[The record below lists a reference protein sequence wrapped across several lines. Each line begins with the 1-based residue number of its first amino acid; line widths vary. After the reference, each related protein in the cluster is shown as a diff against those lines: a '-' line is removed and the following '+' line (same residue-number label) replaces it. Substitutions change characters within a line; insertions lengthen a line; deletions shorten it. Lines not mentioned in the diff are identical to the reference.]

1 MPRSL
6 DNTAKSLTPTALS
19 AAEIASFQAVDLSEH
34 KQTIGQTI
42 GQTIRSARLP
52 AGLPAVLPRWCRW
65 CPRCMPRLTLVT
77 VAGLLL
83 AGFAAW
89 Q

>member
-1 MPRSL
+1 MPSSR
-6 DNTAKSLTPTALS
+6 DDVAKSLTPTALS
-19 AAEIASFQAVDLSEH
+19 AAEIAAFQAVDLSEQ
-34 KQTIGQTI
+34 KLTIGLAI
-42 GQTIRSARLP
+42 GLARVTT
-52 AGLPAVLPRWCRW
+52 GLSRW
-65 CPRCMPRLTLVT
+65 CPGCLSRLTIVT

>member
-1 MPRSL
+1 MPSSR
-6 DNTAKSLTPTALS
+6 DAVAKSLTPTALS
-19 AAEIASFQAVDLSEH
+19 AAEIAAFQAVDLSEQ
-34 KQTIGQTI
+34 KQTIGL
-42 GQTIRSARLP
+42 ARVTT
-52 AGLPAVLPRWCRW
+52 GLSRW
-65 CPRCMPRLTLVT
+65 CPRCLSRLTIVT

>member
-1 MPRSL
+1 MPRSRY
-6 DNTAKSLTPTALS
+6 NKAKSLTPTALS
-19 AAEIASFQAVDLSEH
+19 AAEIAAFQTVDLSEH

-42 GQTIRSARLP
+42 GQTIRLARLP
-52 AGLPAVLPRWCRW
+52 AGLPRWCRW

>member
-1 MPRSL
+1 MPSSR
-6 DNTAKSLTPTALS
+6 DNVAKSLTPTALS
-19 AAEIASFQAVDLSEH
+19 AAEIAAFQAVDLSEQ
-34 KQTIGQTI
+34 KQTIGLAI
-42 GQTIRSARLP
+42 GLARVTT
-52 AGLPAVLPRWCRW
+52 GLSRW
-65 CPRCMPRLTLVT
+65 CPRCLSRLTIVT